1 MKLRGVKVGPPHT
14 DGGFYILKVTPDHHA
29 SFDLRSAGNELTM
42 FEPKLAD
49 LREARFELTKLID
62 RMVHD
67 APRKASHVAVP
78 QP

>member
-1 MKLRGVKVGPPHT
+1 VKLRGVKIDPKHI
-14 DGGFYILKVTPDHHA
+14 DGGFYVLKVTPDHHA
-29 SFDLRSAGNELTM
+29 SFDLRMAENELTM

-49 LREARFELTKLID
+49 LREARFELTRLID

-78 QP
+78 